1 MVGYVSYTN
10 CDYLFKICMLG
21 DDAVGKTSIVLKYT
35 ENRFEESYKMTLG
48 ADFATKVV
56 TIDKYKVCLSVWD
69 LGGQF
74 RFRELRKHY
83 FKNAAGALLL
93 FDVTRPE
100 TFLHIDR
107 WLQEFYSYAGGEL
120 ILLGNKVDL
129 TNMRIVPSEA
139 GKMIQKWKGI
149 PYYETSAKTGQNIN
163 EVFVLLT
170 KMILKR
176 HLSMQAP

>member
-1 MVGYVSYTN
+1 MTQPN
-10 CDYLFKICMLG
+10 CDYLFKVCMLG
-21 DDAVGKTSIVLKYT
+21 DEAVGKTSIVLKYT

-48 ADFATKVV
+48 ADFATKVIK
-56 TIDKYKVCLSVWD
+56 IDNYRVCLSVWD
-69 LGGQF
+69 LGGQY

-93 FDVTRPE
+93 FDVTRPD

-107 WLQEFYSYAGGEL
+107 WIQEFYSYAGGEL

-129 TNMRIVPSEA
+129 VKERLVPPDA
-139 GKMIQKWKGI
+139 GKMIEKWKGI

-163 EVFVLLT
+163 EVFMVLT
-170 KMILKR
+170 RKILRR
-176 HLSMQAP
+176 HLSAYNP